1 MYSKVF
7 GPTKEILFWRE
18 QARVLLG
25 WPGNFS
31 DKGQRVAG
39 GLAQGLTPL
48 YVVVKSKL
56 FQFQVLHFLYDK
68 DVLEDAVIIDW
79 MEEEGEDKEVKDKMR
94 KKCKAFIQWLEEAD
108 SESEED

>member
-1 MYSKVF
+1 MLWSN
-7 GPTKEILFWRE
+7 
-18 QARVLLG
+18 QMC
-25 WPGNFS
+25 S
-31 DKGQRVAG
+31 
-39 GLAQGLTPL
+39 
-48 YVVVKSKL
+48 
-56 FQFQVLHFLYDK
+56 QFQVLHFLYDK